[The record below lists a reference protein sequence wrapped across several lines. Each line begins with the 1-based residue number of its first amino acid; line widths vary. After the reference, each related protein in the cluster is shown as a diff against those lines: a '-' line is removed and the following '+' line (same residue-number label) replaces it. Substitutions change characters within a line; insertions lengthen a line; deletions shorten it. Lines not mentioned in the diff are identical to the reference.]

1 MLSLKEYFLVG
12 KLGGFL
18 VGKFIWELNTWDVG
32 IQKTKLENKNIFPGN
47 NGYLKFIDGKWFK
60 KNIKLQENQL
70 FNFSCLPSIK
80 LNLKKK
86 LNWKLHYIRC
96 QSNMFPSGSAIIKQ

>member
-60 KNIKLQENQL
+60 KKHKITGKPIVQL
-70 FNFSCLPSIK
+70 SLPS
-80 LNLKKK
+80 LN
-86 LNWKLHYIRC
+86 
-96 QSNMFPSGSAIIKQ
+96 